1 VAQEKI
7 IYFGVGAQTL
17 FELANLAFLRVGC
30 SFKLPRERALSAM
43 QRSAIINCMKTTGQL
58 ISGRVEL

>member
-30 SFKLPRERALSAM
+30 SFKLESTIRHAAECAR
-43 QRSAIINCMKTTGQL
+43 
-58 ISGRVEL
+58 